1 MASPPTSREDTIL
14 DPQAQ
19 KLLAAFTDCHRAAML
34 GFLLKGIIHNL
45 NGSLQVLSMQMEL
58 LQRML
63 PQREDKV
70 QEQME
75 KCLGQIGR
83 FKGML
88 ELLIQKGIRDETD
101 SPQSIQLNDIL
112 EEELS
117 FLYHNLFFKHQVKVH
132 KELASSL
139 PLLKGS
145 YMDFSQALSILI
157 QNSLEAMETSRRK
170 ELMLRTRLQGRQVQV
185 IIQDTGIGIPEE
197 VKPRLF
203 EPSFTTKGGKHA
215 GLGLFVARRLL
226 APYGASFHYSSKEGE
241 TIFEVSFPVKELTS
255 P

>member
-1 MASPPTSREDTIL
+1 MQSPNSPEDPIL

-19 KLLAAFTDCHRAAML
+19 KLLSAFIDCHRAATL
-34 GFLLKGIIHNL
+34 GSLLKGIIHNL

-63 PQREDKV
+63 PQGGDKV

-75 KCLGQIGR
+75 KCLGQIDR

-88 ELLIQKGIRDETD
+88 ELLIQKGIHDEQE

-117 FLYHNLFFKHQVKVH
+117 LLYHNLFFKHQVKVH
-132 KELASSL
+132 KDLAASP
-139 PLLKGS
+139 PLLRGS
-145 YMDFSQALSILI
+145 YMDFSQALSNLI

-170 ELMLRTRLQGRQVQV
+170 ELILRTRVQRKLV
-185 IIQDTGIGIPEE
+185 LVTIHDTGGGIPEE

-203 EPSFTTKGGKHA
+203 GPFLTTKGGKHA

-226 APYGASFHYSSKEGE
+226 APYGASFGYSSKEGE
-241 TIFEVSFPVKELTS
+241 TIFEISFPVKGLTIL
-255 P
+255 

>member
-1 MASPPTSREDTIL
+1 MTSPNSPEEAIL

-19 KLLAAFTDCHRAAML
+19 KLLAAFIASHRAATL
-34 GFLLKGIIHNL
+34 GSLLKGIIHNL
-45 NGSLQVLSMQMEL
+45 NGSLQILSMQMEL

-63 PQREDKV
+63 PPGEDKV

-88 ELLIQKGIRDETD
+88 ELLIQKGIHDEQE

-117 FLYHNLFFKHQVKVH
+117 LLYHNLFFKHQVKVH
-132 KELASSL
+132 RDLASSL
-139 PLLKGS
+139 PLLRGS
-145 YMDFSQALSILI
+145 YMDFSQALSNLI
-157 QNSLEAMETSRRK
+157 QNSLEAMENSRRK
-170 ELMLRTRLQGRQVQV
+170 ELILRTRVQGRQVLV
-185 IIQDTGIGIPEE
+185 TIQDTGCGIPEE
-197 VKPRLF
+197 AKPRLF
-203 EPSFTTKGGKHA
+203 EPSFTTKGGRHA

-241 TIFEVSFPVKELTS
+241 TVFEVSFPVQGLTS
-255 P
+255 L

>member
-1 MASPPTSREDTIL
+1 VASPNPLEDAFL

-19 KLLAAFTDCHRAAML
+19 KLLAAFIDRYRAATL
-34 GFLLKGIIHNL
+34 GSLLRGIIHNL

-63 PQREDKV
+63 PQGEDKV
-70 QEQME
+70 QGQMG
-75 KCLGQIGR
+75 KCLGQIDR

-88 ELLIQKGIRDETD
+88 ELLIRRRIHDEQQ
-101 SPQSIQLNDIL
+101 SPQSLLLNDIL

-117 FLYHNLFFKHQVKVH
+117 FLHHNLFFKHQVKVH
-132 KELASSL
+132 KDLAPSL

-145 YMDFSQALSILI
+145 YMDFSQALSNVI
-157 QNSLEAMETSRRK
+157 QNSLEAMENSRRK
-170 ELMLRTRLQGRQVQV
+170 ELILRTRVQGKQVQV
-185 IIQDTGIGIPEE
+185 TIQDTGCGIPEE

-203 EPSFTTKGGKHA
+203 EPFFTTKGGNRA

-226 APYGASFHYSSKEGE
+226 APYGASFRYSSREEE
-241 TIFEVSFPVKELTS
+241 TVFEVSFPLQGLPS

>member
-1 MASPPTSREDTIL
+1 MASPNIREDAFL

-19 KLLAAFTDCHRAAML
+19 KLLAAFIDRHRAATL
-34 GFLLKGIIHNL
+34 GSLLRGIIHNL

-63 PQREDKV
+63 PQGEDNV

-75 KCLGQIGR
+75 KCLGQIDR

-88 ELLIQKGIRDETD
+88 ELLIQRGIHDEQE

-117 FLYHNLFFKHQVKVH
+117 LLYHNLFFKHQVKVH
-132 KELASSL
+132 KDLAPSL
-139 PLLKGS
+139 PLLRGN
-145 YMDFSQALSILI
+145 YMDFSQALANLI
-157 QNSLEAMETSRRK
+157 QNSLEAVENSSRK
-170 ELMLRTRLQGRQVQV
+170 ELFLRTRVQEGQVQV
-185 IIQDTGIGIPEE
+185 TVQDTGCGIPEE
-197 VKPRLF
+197 GRAHLF
-203 EPSFTTKGGKHA
+203 EPFFTTKGGKRA

-226 APYGASFHYSSKEGE
+226 APYGASFRYSSKTGE
-241 TIFEVSFPVKELTS
+241 TIFEVSFPVQRVTH

>member
-1 MASPPTSREDTIL
+1 VASPHPREDAFL

-19 KLLAAFTDCHRAAML
+19 KLLAAFIDRHRAATL
-34 GFLLKGIIHNL
+34 GSLLRGIIHNL

-63 PQREDKV
+63 PQGEDKV
-70 QEQME
+70 QGQMG
-75 KCLGQIGR
+75 KCLGQIDR

-88 ELLIQKGIRDETD
+88 ELLIRRGIHDEQQ
-101 SPQSIQLNDIL
+101 SPQSLLLNDIL

-117 FLYHNLFFKHQVKVH
+117 FLHHNLFFKHQVKVF
-132 KELASSL
+132 KDLAPSL

-145 YMDFSQALSILI
+145 YMDFSQALSNVI
-157 QNSLEAMETSRRK
+157 QNSLEAMENSRRK
-170 ELMLRTRLQGRQVQV
+170 ELILRTRVQGKQVQV
-185 IIQDTGIGIPEE
+185 TIQDTGCGIPEE
-197 VKPRLF
+197 VKSHLF
-203 EPSFTTKGGKHA
+203 EPFITTKGGNRA

-226 APYGASFHYSSKEGE
+226 APYGASFRYSSREEE
-241 TIFEVSFPVKELTS
+241 TVFEVSFPIQGLPS

>member
-1 MASPPTSREDTIL
+1 VASPNSYEDAIL

-19 KLLAAFTDCHRAAML
+19 KLLAAFIDCHRAATL
-34 GFLLKGIIHNL
+34 GSLLKGIIHNL

-58 LQRML
+58 LQRMM
-63 PQREDKV
+63 PQGEDKV

-88 ELLIQKGIRDETD
+88 ELLIQKGFHDEPD
-101 SPQSIQLNDIL
+101 STQSIQLNDIL

-117 FLYHNLFFKHQVKVH
+117 LLHHNLFFKHHVKVH
-132 KELASSL
+132 KDLTSSL
-139 PLLKGS
+139 PLLRGS
-145 YMDFSQALSILI
+145 YMDFSQALSNMI
-157 QNSLEAMETSRRK
+157 QNSLEAMETSHRR
-170 ELMLRTRLQGRQVQV
+170 ELSLKTRVQGKQVQV
-185 IIQDTGIGIPEE
+185 TIQDTGGGIPEE
-197 VKPRLF
+197 VKKRLF

-226 APYGASFHYSSKEGE
+226 APYGASFRYSSKEGE
-241 TIFEVSFPVKELTS
+241 TIFEVSFPVQGLTS